1 MMRPG
6 TSVVPPGES
15 GMTLRTGCAGYPW
28 AATAAENRP
37 PHAAATRRIAISFRC
52 LDFSSCPWGPRLPA
66 VYRFRLREER
76 VQDVIHREVILLLET
91 RVRDPGHYGELLV
104 RIGQPLEEFD
114 QIVDPGDA
122 VPLTPHDEGGR
133 ADFRRIDDRQVRTH
147 VHIRSRRHGI
157 V

>member
-15 GMTLRTGCAGYPW
+15 GMTMRTGCAGYAW
-28 AATAAENRP
+28 AATAAENRQ
-37 PHAAATRRIAISFRC
+37 PHAAATRRIAIS
-52 LDFSSCPWGPRLPA
+52 LAPWMPRLPA

-104 RIGQPLEEFD
+104 RIGQPLEELD